1 MIDADWQQKYQ
12 GKITTARAAV
22 RNVRPGHRVFIGTGC
37 GEPQSLVRALTEIAG
52 HIPDTEIIHTLT
64 LGVAPHTDVQFSDIF
79 RHNAFFVGVNTRQAV
94 SEGRADYT
102 PIFLSELPA
111 LFRTGTIPIDVA
123 LIQVTPPDEH
133 GFCSLGVSVD
143 IVKPAA
149 ENARMVVAEVNAC
162 VPRTLGDS
170 FLHVDEIDFLV
181 PHDEPLLEYAVDK
194 PDDLAMKIGTH
205 IAELIEDGST
215 LQVGIGGIPNAVLRS
230 LTEKKELGIHTEMF
244 SDGVIDLFEKGVITN
259 RRKTLHRGKIIA
271 SFCMGTK
278 RLYDF
283 IDNNPV
289 IEFHPSDYTND
300 PFIISRHEKM
310 VAINGALEVDL
321 TGQVCAD
328 SLGYLFYSGLG
339 GQVDFIRGAARSKN
353 GKPIIALPSTTEDG
367 SRSRIVPH
375 LSEGAGVVTTRGD
388 VHFVVTEYGSAQLH
402 GKSIRER
409 CVALISVAHPKFRD
423 ELLDHAK
430 KNNYVYKDQVSL
442 NLAARYPKELETVK
456 DFDGIKVIFR
466 PVRPTDEGMMRE
478 LFYGASRKT
487 TYYRFHG
494 QIQTMRHRDA
504 QHYCSIDYTHDM
516 VLVSIRQD
524 EGHQHVIALGQY
536 SVEPATN
543 MAECAFLVLDQ
554 YQNKGV
560 GTYMLNRL
568 IEIARD
574 RGVKGFRAEVLF
586 GNQAMLH
593 VFHKCG
599 YVIKSHMEDGVYQIS
614 FEFADQK

>member
-1 MIDADWQQKYQ
+1 MSDPDWQEKYRS
-12 GKITTARAAV
+12 KIRTARDSV

-37 GEPQSLVRALTEIAG
+37 GEPQSLVRALAEAAG

-64 LGVAPHTDVQFSDIF
+64 LGVAPHTDVEFSDIF
-79 RHNAFFVGVNTRQAV
+79 RHNAFFVGPNTREAV

-102 PIFLSELPA
+102 PIFLSELPD

-149 ENARMVVAEVNAC
+149 ESARLVVAEVNSY

-170 FLHVDEIDFLV
+170 FVHVDDIDFLV
-181 PHDEPLLEYAVDK
+181 PHDEPLLEYVGHEPGDI
-194 PDDLAMKIGTH
+194 AMKIGEH

-215 LQVGIGGIPNAVLRS
+215 IQVGIGGIPDAVLRC
-230 LTEKKELGIHTEMF
+230 LTDKKDLGIHTEMF
-244 SDGVIDLFEKGVITN
+244 SDGIIEIFEKGVITN
-259 RRKTLHRGKIIA
+259 RRKTLHKGKIVA
-271 SFCMGTK
+271 SFCLGTR
-278 RLYDF
+278 RLYEF

-339 GQVDFIRGAARSKN
+339 GQVDFIRGSARSKG

-367 SRSRIVPH
+367 EQSRVVTH

-388 VHFVVTEYGSAQLH
+388 VHYVVTEYGAAQLH

-423 ELLDHAK
+423 GLLEHAK
-430 KNNYVYKDQVSL
+430 KHNYVYQDQISL
-442 NLAARYPKELETVK
+442 NLAARYPKELETEKV
-456 DFDGIKVIFR
+456 FDGISVRFR
-466 PVRPTDEGMMRE
+466 PVRATDEGMMRE
-478 LFYGASRKT
+478 HFYGASKKT

-504 QHYCSIDYTHDM
+504 QHYCNIDYKQDM
-516 VLVSIRQD
+516 VLIGVIQD
-524 EGHQHVIALGQY
+524 EGHQHIIAVAQY
-536 SVEPATN
+536 SADPASN
-543 MAECAFLVLDQ
+543 LAECAFVVKDQ
-554 YQNKGV
+554 YQNKGI

-568 IEIARD
+568 IEISRAC
-574 RGVKGFRAEVLF
+574 GVKGFTAEVIF

-599 YVIKSHMEDGVYQIS
+599 HVVKSVIEDGVYHIS
-614 FEFADQK
+614 FEFDEEQ